1 MDKENYGVFRVGE
14 LCSIDIDKMIEAVKE
29 KSDEITAMM
38 EHDHIEISVLPWRT
52 NRPTCPYTELK
63 EVTNADKL

>member
-29 KSDEITAMM
+29 KSVEITVTM
-38 EHDHIEISVLPWRT
+38 EPDRTEISVQPWRPY
-52 NRPTCPYTELK
+52 RPTCPYAEIK
-63 EVTNADKL
+63 EAADADKL